1 MSGSQLTPS
10 AEEISD
16 AFCRFY
22 TLFPRH
28 EARADA
34 RKAFAAAVKKAG
46 IVAILNGLEA
56 QIAAG
61 VFERKVIDSM
71 RRGFPRTHFI
81 KLPGTWLR
89 AGCWEDEIETCTGQR
104 PEFRN
109 GALEAL
115 ARQWE
120 GGDGAPMLEGPA
132 GD

>member
-10 AEEISD
+10 AEEIAT
-16 AFCRFY
+16 AFDQFY
-22 TLFPRH
+22 LMFPRH

-34 RKAFAAAVKKAG
+34 HKAFSAAVKKAS
-46 IVAILNGLEA
+46 IFAILSGLEA
-56 QIAAG
+56 QISAG
-61 VFERKVIDSM
+61 VFERKITDAV
-71 RRGFPRTHFI
+71 RRGFSRTHFI

-89 AGCWEDEIETCTGQR
+89 AGCWEDEIEMCTVGR
-104 PEFRN
+104 SEFRN

-120 GGDGAPMLEGPA
+120 AGDGTPMLEGPA